1 MKHTVEYFEGLFSDD
16 GDPWR
21 FKSRWYESRKRAL
34 TLACLPQQRYERA
47 FEPGCANGELSAAL
61 AARCDYLLVT
71 DGSERAVNLAAERL
85 AGISNVEVK
94 QAWVPSEWPSET
106 FDLIVL
112 SEFGFYLEPADLDL
126 LAQRTL
132 ASLRPGGTVL
142 ACHWRRPIEGCTLTG
157 DEVHQR
163 LADAIAMAHV
173 SHVLEADM
181 RLDVWSLETRSVAQ
195 LEGFA

>member
-1 MKHTVEYFEGLFSDD
+1 MKHSVEHFDALFSGDT
-16 GDPWR
+16 DPWGFR
-21 FKSRWYESRKRAL
+21 SRWYEARKRAL
-34 TLACLPQQRYERA
+34 TLACLPQPRYERA
-47 FEPGCANGELSAAL
+47 YEPGCANGELSAAL
-61 AARCDYLLVT
+61 ATRCGYLLVT
-71 DGSERAVNLAAERL
+71 DGSERAVSLATGRL
-85 AGISNVEVK
+85 GGMSHVEVK
-94 QAWVPSEWPSET
+94 RAWVPSEWPLQS

-112 SEFGFYLEPADLDL
+112 SEFGFYLEAADLDL
-126 LAQRTL
+126 LARRTV

-142 ACHWRRPIEGCTLTG
+142 ACHWRRPIEGCTLSG

-163 LADAIAMAHV
+163 LANAMAMAHV